1 VTGSTGPPVTIVI
14 VMGVSGSG
22 KTTVG
27 KLLAER
33 AGWPFFDGDDF
44 HPESNV
50 EKMRRGLALT
60 DEDRWPWLDA
70 LRDLIDDLADRRESA
85 VLACSAL
92 RASYRD
98 RLLAGSRA
106 VRIVYL
112 EGTYDVIEARLR
124 ARADHFFDPG
134 LLASQF
140 EALEE
145 PTDVIAVDV
154 ARPPEAIVAEI
165 VRRLELE
172 EETEEQ
178 DGAEPHQAD

>member
-70 LRDLIDDLADRRESA
+70 LRD
-85 VLACSAL
+85 
-92 RASYRD
+92 

-165 VRRLELE
+165 LRRLELE